1 MGQMGLTQ
9 ASDDTTPEGN
19 ESNAI
24 NIIWIDAKVEN
35 EENTSYLKSLEGIAN
50 TKISCYKNIDDAV
63 VFIKRLKFS
72 FESFL
77 SSPIKRRIIPLPRR
91 EDSFSEGVFPGAFT
105 ISYGR
110 KIQPLV

>member
-72 FESFL
+72 ETNIIISGRLYADFIQRLKDILGDIF
-77 SSPIKRRIIPLPRR
+77 IIP
-91 EDSFSEGVFPGAFT
+91 
-105 ISYGR
+105 
-110 KIQPLV
+110 KIIVLMKQFHY